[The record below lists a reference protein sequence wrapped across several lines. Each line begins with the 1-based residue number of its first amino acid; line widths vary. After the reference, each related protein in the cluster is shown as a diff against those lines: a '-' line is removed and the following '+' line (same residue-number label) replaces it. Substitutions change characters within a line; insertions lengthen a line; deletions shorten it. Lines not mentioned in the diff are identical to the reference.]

1 MTIDTLTVLK
11 ASAAETS
18 GTDGAGAAL
27 DLGGDWGQIFA
38 VVTVS
43 EVRGTSTPT
52 ALDLVFEGSRDL
64 VNWYPVAKAPQLK
77 STGQYRFPIFGV
89 ESVDHTPTC
98 TPLFLF
104 RERPRYLRSNSV
116 VTAGTGGATP
126 DSVTYSVH
134 LTA

>member
-18 GTDGAGAAL
+18 GTDGAGTAL
-27 DLGGDWGQIFA
+27 DLVGNWGRIFA
-38 VVTVS
+38 VITIS

-52 ALDLVFEGSRDL
+52 KLDLVFEGSRDN
-64 VNWYPVAKAPQLK
+64 VNWFPVAVAPQLK
-77 STGQYRFPIFGV
+77 STGTYRVSIYGA

-98 TPLFLF
+98 TPLFAF
-104 RERPRYLRSNSV
+104 RERPRYLRSNST

-126 DSVTYSVH
+126 DSITYSVH